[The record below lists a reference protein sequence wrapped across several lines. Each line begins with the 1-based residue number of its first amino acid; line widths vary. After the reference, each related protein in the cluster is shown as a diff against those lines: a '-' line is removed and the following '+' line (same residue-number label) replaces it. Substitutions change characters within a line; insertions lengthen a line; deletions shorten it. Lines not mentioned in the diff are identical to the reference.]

1 MTDTEIKPVTVPGV
15 TVQYGLVPRD
25 VLQPYH
31 RQPDPNR
38 QGWYLDGYSGADAL
52 EFPEESL
59 PYFLYEPSADMITT
73 TERVEDWKY
82 QESRALMALRKVA
95 QPEASRFASTS
106 VVITGWDVTARG
118 SHGDPT
124 AYAPKMVVRRCG
136 LFISFSGPAMSYVE
150 IAGLDESTMNGILDQ
165 YGTPQYRVIDDEG
178 DQRLAV
184 PLGRGVV
191 SLPGH
196 LMGPGGRST
205 RHIALDHVVMMR
217 DEVVDTE
224 ITLAELVGDL
234 SPEAEA
240 LSDYMCGIAERVNRH
255 RTAWFESAEWSLWH
269 ALKAWRRKSEFD
281 HFELF
286 WAGHDLTPHM
296 EQLDRLQRA
305 AGGWIWWL
313 DVDKAGRRFVPNERW
328 ERLVHVRAGMTE
340 QQVPLLGR
348 PVAEPGNKNL
358 DARVY

>member
-15 TVQYGLVPRD
+15 TVRYGLIPRD

-31 RQPDPNR
+31 RNTDPNR
-38 QGWYLDGYSGADAL
+38 QGWYLDGYSGSDPL
-52 EFPEESL
+52 DFPEETN
-59 PYFLYEPSADMITT
+59 PYVLYDPVFDMPTT
-73 TERVEDWKY
+73 GRVKDWQY
-82 QESRALMALRKVA
+82 QARRALDKLKPLAES
-95 QPEASRFASTS
+95 EASRYTATS
-106 VVITGWDVTARG
+106 VVINGWDVTARG

-124 AYAPKMVVRRCG
+124 AYAPKMMVRRCG
-136 LFISFSGPAMSYVE
+136 LFISFSGPGMSYVE
-150 IAGLDESTMNGILDQ
+150 MAGLDESTMNGILDQ
-165 YGTPQYRVIDDEG
+165 YGTPQYRVIDDE
-178 DQRLAV
+178 DEQRLAV

-234 SPEAEA
+234 SPAAAA
-240 LSDYMCGIAERVNRH
+240 LSDHMCGIAEQVNRH
-255 RTAWFESAEWSLWH
+255 RTAWFEGAEWVLWNS
-269 ALKAWRRKSEFD
+269 LKAWRNKGEFD
-281 HFELF
+281 SLSISWF
-286 WAGHDLTPHM
+286 GHDLTPHM

-313 DVDKAGRRFVPNERW
+313 DVHKAGRRFVPDARW
-328 ERLVHVRAGMTE
+328 ERLVHARAGMTE
-340 QQVPLLGR
+340 QQVTLLGR